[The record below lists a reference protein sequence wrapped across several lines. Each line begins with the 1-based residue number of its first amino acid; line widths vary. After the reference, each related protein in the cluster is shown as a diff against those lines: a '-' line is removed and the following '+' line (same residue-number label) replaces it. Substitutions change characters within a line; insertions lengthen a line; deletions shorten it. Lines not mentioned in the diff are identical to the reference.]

1 MIYIIGLIFAVAAYG
16 CADDIGDWVNDK
28 LGV

>member
-16 CADDIGDWVNDK
+16 CADDIGDWVSDK